1 MDRPRNEI
9 SRSLIDGVSAW
20 LKQAALNGADLETLT
35 NETCERLCAI
45 GIPLLRMHTSV
56 SMLHPLYTALSF
68 TWHRGKAVKV
78 EGFQLSTITPSNRY
92 TSSPY
97 YQLVSKNLNH
107 LRRRIHPDVPSE
119 FPVIDD
125 LKLIGATDYLA
136 FRQSFG
142 EANDRGMLGSW
153 TTDTPEGFSDDTINA
168 LLHIQGNFA
177 VATQMAVLRKLADN
191 MLTTYLGSNAGE
203 RVLAGQVRRGD
214 GETIRAALVMVDMR
228 KSTDLAERGGRQ
240 AFIDT
245 LNEFF
250 DAVATPFNRDGGEI
264 LSFLG
269 DGFLAVYPC
278 ARQKPGSQIAT
289 RAAMNAARSAVMRMS
304 ELNRIRKKRGLAAI
318 NFGIGLHIGN
328 VMFGNVGLQSRLT
341 FSAFGAAVNEVQRL
355 EGLTKKFGKP
365 IVASENFKEYCAGDW
380 EFLGEETLRGVPE
393 TVSVFM
399 PGPGN
404 MASDGKTDL
413 SFGFRQELSEAEELM
428 MAHRNAGI
436 KTATPT
442 RRMN

>member
-1 MDRPRNEI
+1 MDTPRNEI
-9 SRSLIDGVSAW
+9 SRTLIDGVSVW
-20 LKQAALNGADLETLT
+20 LKQAALNGADLQTLT
-35 NETCERLCAI
+35 GETCERLSAI
-45 GIPLLRMHTSV
+45 GIPLLRVHMSV
-56 SMLHPLYTALSF
+56 SMLHPLYSALGF
-68 TWHRGKAVKV
+68 TWQRGKGVQV
-78 EGFQLSTITPSNRY
+78 EGFQSFAEKPNDRY
-92 TSSPY
+92 TRSPY
-97 YQLVSKNLNH
+97 YQLVSKNLTH
-107 LRRRIHPDVPSE
+107 LRRRIGPDLAAE
-119 FPVIDD
+119 FPVFDD

-136 FRQSFG
+136 FKHSFG
-142 EANDRGMLGSW
+142 DTNERGMLGSW
-153 TTDTPEGFSDDTINA
+153 TTDAPNGFNDDTISA

-203 RVLAGQVRRGD
+203 RVLSGQVRRGD

-228 KSTDLAERGGRQ
+228 KSTELAELGGRQ

-250 DAVATPFNRDGGEI
+250 DAVATPFNRNGGEI

-278 ARQKPGSQIAT
+278 ARQKPGSQVAT

-304 ELNRIRKKRGLAAI
+304 ELNRIRTKRGLEAI

-328 VMFGNVGLQSRLT
+328 VMFGNVGLQNRLT

-365 IVASENFKEYCAGDW
+365 VVASESFKEYCDGDW
-380 EFLGEETLRGVPE
+380 EFLGEEKLRGVPE

-404 MASDGKTDL
+404 MACDGAPDL

-428 MAHRNAGI
+428 LVHRNAGI
-436 KTATPT
+436 KTATPA